1 VRIVL
6 DTNVLVAGLLSPFG
20 LPGEIV
26 RMVSAGALTL
36 CTDAR
41 ILSEYGEVLRRP
53 KFGFAEDDLATLRDA
68 LRGQGC
74 AVASVPLPR
83 ALPDSG
89 DEPFLEVAL
98 AGGASCV
105 VTGNHIRFP
114 VEWCL
119 GVPVLS
125 PAELVVAW
133 RRLHQDASDAI

>member
-20 LPGEIV
+20 PPGEIV

-53 KFGFAEDDLATLRDA
+53 QFGFAEDDLATLLDA

-83 ALPDSG
+83 ALPDPG

-98 AGGASCV
+98 AGGARCL
-105 VTGNHIRFP
+105 VTGSRVHFP
-114 VEWCL
+114 AERCL

>member
-1 VRIVL
+1 
-6 DTNVLVAGLLSPFG
+6 
-20 LPGEIV
+20 
-26 RMVSAGALTL
+26 MVSAGALTL

-53 KFGFAEDDLATLRDA
+53 QFGFAEDDLATLLDA

-83 ALPDSG
+83 ALPDPG

-98 AGGASCV
+98 AGGARCL
-105 VTGNHIRFP
+105 VTGSRVHFP
-114 VEWCL
+114 AERCL

>member
-1 VRIVL
+1 MRIVL
-6 DTNVLVAGLLSPFG
+6 DTNVLVSGLLSPFG
-20 LPGEIV
+20 PPGEIV

-53 KFGFAEDDLATLRDA
+53 RFGFPEHDLAILLDA
-68 LRGQGC
+68 LRGQGY

-83 ALPDSG
+83 VLPDPG

-98 AGGASCV
+98 AGGASCL
-105 VTGNHIRFP
+105 VTGNHIHFP
-114 VEWCL
+114 AERCR

-125 PAELVVAW
+125 PSELIVTW
-133 RRLHQDASDAI
+133 RRHHQDAFDAV